1 MSFRHKY
8 WMETLK
14 LREEVR
20 EEKRKIKILEEVIKD
35 LKSEKL
41 DPKNLE
47 NLLKI
52 GKITPERYKE
62 VKEIT
67 ELAKKEM
74 KEDVERARKRR
85 RD

>member
-1 MSFRHKY
+1 M
-8 WMETLK
+8 
-14 LREEVR
+14 REEVR